1 MTAERQGAAGPQVRV
16 TTIGEAVP
24 LGQRRWKLR
33 WELVNDADQALEI
46 TSAWLPHARFRS
58 DQVDYVPPLVVVA
71 GGKLALELAGSVDD
85 EEGPV
90 VENGFILLRT
100 RWREE
105 PWRIFVRVRV
115 TLDDNGRPTPSTQA
129 IQTQLIASED

>member
-1 MTAERQGAAGPQVRV
+1 MSADGRTEAGPRVRV
-16 TTIGEAVP
+16 TTVGKAAP
-24 LGQRRWKLR
+24 LGQGQWQQR
-33 WELVNDADQALEI
+33 WELVNDADLPLEV

-58 DQVDYVPPLVVVA
+58 DQMNYEPPLVVEA
-71 GGKLALELAGSVDD
+71 GGMLALDLAVSADSEG
-85 EEGPV
+85 GPV

-115 TLDDNGRPTPSTQA
+115 TLDEDGRPTPSTQA
-129 IQTQLIASED
+129 IQTQRITSED